1 MSRAILIAAHVA
13 GVILAL
19 LVFNFSFVGW
29 VAALIPFAFGVA
41 SANMPKVKKREVSDT
56 DLQLIQ
62 AYESDDID
70 AVFAVIK
77 LRRWLR
83 KYKS

>member
-1 MSRAILIAAHVA
+1 MMVA
-13 GVILAL
+13 LCVMGAVFAL
-19 LVFNFSFVGW
+19 LVTDFHWYGFAM
-29 VAALIPFAFGVA
+29 AAIAAASGYAFLK
-41 SANMPKVKKREVSDT
+41 MPKVEKRESNDT

-77 LRRWLR
+77 LRKRLR
-83 KYKS
+83 KNS